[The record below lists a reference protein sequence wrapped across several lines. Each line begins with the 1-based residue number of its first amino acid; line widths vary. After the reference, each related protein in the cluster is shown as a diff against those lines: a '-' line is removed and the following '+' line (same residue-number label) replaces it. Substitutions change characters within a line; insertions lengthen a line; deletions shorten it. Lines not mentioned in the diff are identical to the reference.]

1 MANEIYN
8 QADGALRWVQAS
20 ATGDNPYTAWKTGS
34 APPSGVLGYVQ
45 SLSYTSG
52 EALTTIK
59 DRGQLMHHKRSSRNE
74 IQVTFQTLWT
84 GAKPNLS
91 AYNASVAMMN
101 LEYEQDTSIIG
112 QSANYVQFHGVAIE
126 SLQFSEAENGNTMQY
141 TCRAL
146 GMNGPTASGYIA

>member
-1 MANEIYN
+1 MANEVYVMSE
-8 QADGALRWVQAS
+8 GALRWVQAS
-20 ATGDNPYTAWKTGS
+20 GSGENPYSAWKTGS
-34 APPSGVLGYVQ
+34 APPSGVLAYVQ
-45 SLSYTSG
+45 SFSYTSG
-52 EALTTIK
+52 AALTTIK
-59 DRGQLMHHKRSSRNE
+59 DRGVPMHHKRTSLNE

-91 AYNASVAMMN
+91 AYNASVPMMN
-101 LEYEQDTSIIG
+101 LEFEQDATLPV